1 MYTFCI
7 QGEAWTKKTF
17 GLPRKLYS
25 LWQWRQHLSWGLG
38 AEAEMNESQMWICF
52 ALKSF
57 FSIPR
62 TKMGVNNPTP
72 AWPRNLWFRD
82 RSSIPCS
89 EMTWEKM
96 TVRTSRPESC
106 VHFQHMWGN
115 PDDTLLSEQ
124 PPLCRHQPVSKAKVK
139 LAPELLPVCQSFL
152 PSREYKGA
160 LKERVHQKYHQ
171 PKYCDFKSF
180 FSAK

>member
-89 EMTWEKM
+89 EWLGRKWQ
-96 TVRTSRPESC
+96 SG
-106 VHFQHMWGN
+106 H
-115 PDDTLLSEQ
+115 PDQS
-124 PPLCRHQPVSKAKVK
+124 
-139 LAPELLPVCQSFL
+139 PVCTSNTCEETLMTPCCPNSHPGAGTSQSPRPRSSWPLNSFL
-152 PSREYKGA
+152 SASRSCRAGST
-160 LKERVHQKYHQ
+160 KEL
-171 PKYCDFKSF
+171 
-180 FSAK
+180 